1 MCREQKAWIWCV
13 CFCGLF
19 FWGGE
24 GTRVR
29 AGIAQPTYA
38 RWMGMCVNLSVF
50 RELLFKF
57 THIVFLG
64 NIGQFRVETLNP
76 PPV

>member
-1 MCREQKAWIWCV
+1 MCVFLWV
-13 CFCGLF
+13 VFLG
-19 FWGGE
+19 WGGYP
-24 GTRVR
+24 G
-29 AGIAQPTYA
+29 A